1 MYENGL
7 SVELI
12 AKYTNNNQNEIEN
25 IINKGGGN

>member
-25 IINKGGGN
+25 IINKGGCN